1 MAYRRLYIMRKDLH
15 MSPGKLSAM
24 IAHCSEAY
32 WTTLLSN
39 GEIKR
44 EYYEDNSV
52 DCVTIKVDSDIMD
65 EYVKGSFV
73 KTLCE
78 AKNLK
83 HLLKVRLIAE
93 DLHLVE
99 GKDFGFI
106 NDSCLTELTPENED
120 GTCTVGVWF
129 RPLPDEIS
137 HILSKKYQLYK
148 N

>member
-1 MAYRRLYIMRKDLH
+1 MGYRRLYIIRKDLH
-15 MSPGKLSAM
+15 LSAGKLSAM

-32 WTTLLSN
+32 WTTLLRN
-39 GEIKR
+39 GKISRDYHEDGNIDSITVEIDG
-44 EYYEDNSV
+44 Y
-52 DCVTIKVDSDIMD
+52 IMD

-83 HLLKVRLIAE
+83 HLLKIRLIAKE
-93 DLHLVE
+93 LHLVE

-137 HILSKKYQLYK
+137 HALSKKYQLYK
-148 N
+148 G